1 MSDVILSL
9 SDEPPSV
16 PRADFGFEIDFRR
29 DAGPAS
35 RVFAATHQFIKA
47 CEALDSELVQLI
59 DSSIQT
65 VLVLEDI
72 ESGSI
77 KTWLRSVLTSAD
89 DDALEKLDW
98 KPLVGAYLVRAKYAV
113 IRWVDKDQ
121 SLDELR
127 GEIQRIAAET
137 DVRRLP
143 AYAPPSVP
151 ALIKAAKD
159 FQAVKDRLVDGD
171 RAKLLTG
178 DGELEMNL
186 SVRMSLDN
194 ILLSHREFDQAGASG
209 DDPCRQQA
217 RLSRRQRLGAAAWRP
232 NDRRK
237 DPGRKLACAFSE
249 AGDRCSTRRRLA
261 LSRGG
266 SSLLWFRQRA
276 DRRELLRPR
285 GARRPAIRPRR
296 DGTASR
302 GAQAVVSASLTR

>member
-194 ILLSHREFDQAGASG
+194 ILALAIANSIKQAPAEMILPVSKPDYLG
-209 DDPCRQQA
+209 DSDWE
-217 RLSRRQRLGAAAWRP
+217 LRR
-232 NDRRK
+232 
-237 DPGRKLACAFSE
+237 
-249 AGDRCSTRRRLA
+249 GDRTIAAKIQDVSWLARFQKREIDVRPGDALRCRVEVRAFYGFDNELIGENFSVLEVLDVLPSGHDATERPAEERRR
-261 LSRGG
+261 S
-266 SSLLWFRQRA
+266 
-276 DRRELLRPR
+276 
-285 GARRPAIRPRR
+285 
-296 DGTASR
+296 
-302 GAQAVVSASLTR
+302 